1 MASPPKSVIHI
12 NFIAGDLIFDARPI
26 WTALRNA
33 EKGGRVSTGL
43 ADRLFQEFGG
53 TAIHLGTRNYVM
65 RRAVEELKSALLD
78 IYNQVPQPWSIP
90 TASDFRVIGG
100 NECERARDRALL
112 AIDSFLFEFRAY
124 LDLLARFAHGVLVA
138 LGKGPSQTESLSS
151 GKVVELTSKNGK
163 LKPHAFLLYISD
175 KVSMSPDWYEF
186 LSAHRNFF
194 THGGAPYC
202 AIEDLMER
210 PPKFDL
216 IIMKANIHDFQKA
229 DPSDYFR
236 VSECQA
242 IVTGISHLSRAAQQY
257 LSDIISK

>member
-12 NFIAGDLIFDARPI
+12 NFMAGVLIFDARPI

-33 EKGGRVSTGL
+33 EKDRKVSTGL
-43 ADRLFQEFGG
+43 ADRLFHELGG
-53 TAIHLGTRNYVM
+53 TAIHLGTRHYVM

-78 IYNQVPQPWSIP
+78 VYNQVPEPWSIP
-90 TASDFRVIGG
+90 AVRGFRVVSGDK
-100 NECERARDRALL
+100 CERARDRVLL
-112 AIDSFLFEFRAY
+112 AIDAFLFEFRAY
-124 LDLLARFAHGVLVA
+124 LDLLARFVHGVLSA
-138 LGKGPSQTESLSS
+138 LGKGPSPTESLSS
-151 GKVVELTSKNGK
+151 GKTVEITGKNGK

-175 KVSMSPDWYEF
+175 KVSVRPDWYEF

-194 THGGAPYC
+194 THEGAPYC
-202 AIEDLMER
+202 AIEDLMVR
-210 PPKFDL
+210 PPEFDL

-242 IVTGISHLSRAAQQY
+242 VVTGVSQLSRAAQQY
-257 LSDIISK
+257 LIDILST